1 MLYLKSALNI
11 LPIFVILT
19 KLIRQSHL
27 QSSPFPPPQVPQ
39 PVGCAADAALP
50 GSGSA
55 DFEAAGGRLL
65 LGRKKDVILTDDV
78 LLSAWEALT
87 SRPWQP

>member
-1 MLYLKSALNI
+1 MLHLKSALNI

-55 DFEAAGGRLL
+55 GFEAAGERLL
-65 LGRKKDVILTDDV
+65 LGRKKG
-78 LLSAWEALT
+78 
-87 SRPWQP
+87 RHPRG

>member
-11 LPIFVILT
+11 LPIFVKFT
-19 KLIRQSHL
+19 KWIRQSHL

-50 GSGSA
+50 GSDSA

-65 LGRKKDVILTDDV
+65 LGRKKG
-78 LLSAWEALT
+78 
-87 SRPWQP
+87 RHPHG